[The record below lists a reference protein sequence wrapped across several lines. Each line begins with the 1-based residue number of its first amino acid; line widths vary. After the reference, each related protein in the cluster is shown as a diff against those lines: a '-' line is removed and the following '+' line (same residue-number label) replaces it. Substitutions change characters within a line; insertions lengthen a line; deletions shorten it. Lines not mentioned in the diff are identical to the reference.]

1 MLISHVYSLLPAGA
15 YAFADHGRTPFIY
28 TQNRTTRT
36 MSQAPLTER
45 AQQIIAKDWL
55 VDGDNPE
62 CVR

>member
-1 MLISHVYSLLPAGA
+1 
-15 YAFADHGRTPFIY
+15 
-28 TQNRTTRT
+28 